1 MSRPRF
7 SAGFTLIELMI
18 VVAIIAILAAI
29 AIPQYQTYVIRAQMT
44 AALAEIDPGRTAYE
58 TLVNQGTTDGT
69 VYANVNNLGLSI
81 QTSRCSLISSH
92 TPVAGAGYINCL
104 LQGNVVIEGEYIQL
118 NRNTS
123 GQWSCV
129 SNVDPKYL
137 PTSCSNG

>member
-7 SAGFTLIELMI
+7 NAGFTLIELMI
-18 VVAIIAILAAI
+18 VVAIIAIIAAI
-29 AIPQYQTYVIRAQMT
+29 AIPQYQTYMVRAQMT

-58 TLVNQGTTDGT
+58 TLVNQGTTNGA
-69 VYANVNNLGLSI
+69 VYANVDNLGLAS
-81 QTSRCSLISSH
+81 QTSRCSTISAI
-92 TPVAGAGYINCL
+92 TPVDGAGYINCA
-104 LQGNVVIEGEYIQL
+104 LQNSILPPGGYIQL

-137 PTSCSNG
+137 PASCVSS